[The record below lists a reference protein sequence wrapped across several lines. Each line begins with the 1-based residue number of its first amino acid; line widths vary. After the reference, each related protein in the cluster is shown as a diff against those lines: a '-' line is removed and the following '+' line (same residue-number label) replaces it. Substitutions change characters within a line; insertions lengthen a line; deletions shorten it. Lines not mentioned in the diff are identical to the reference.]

1 MNSATLAR
9 LKPLT
14 KLCETLEY
22 PNTPA
27 SLQSVIE
34 KSLALFLLDASDGF
48 LSPEDRTKL
57 SATASRRIFREEMIR
72 CWADACDGPPAEK
85 LTSLFVC
92 MKLHDSA
99 RQGLLNRRR
108 LSQHIPEK
116 VFEGLRDTEKKWRFT
131 HFLAGL
137 EFLQDSAMGPN
148 GDVFKTIW
156 KIRRNVGKPSSVEEA
171 AEEVKLLLGL
181 ISKQPYHHSL
191 SDFKRILKLVPSAH
205 ERLVLE
211 FRPKVLL
218 GIFRAIGFLFEN
230 HTETPF
236 SLKQR
241 IIHLFD
247 SARGKDPKPKWCSD
261 LAAIL
266 DEDFHGTT
274 ESFADWIILNQ
285 TLRYPNGESD
295 WLDDIFVRFLKAAE
309 WIQKHEVQA
318 M

>member
-1 MNSATLAR
+1 MKSAAIAK

-14 KLCETLEY
+14 KLCESLEY
-22 PNTPA
+22 SKTPA

-34 KSLALFLLDASDGF
+34 QSLALFVLDSSDGF

-85 LTSLFVC
+85 LTSFFVC
-92 MKLHDSA
+92 IKLHDSA

-108 LSQHIPEK
+108 KSQHIPEK
-116 VFEGLRDTEKKWRFT
+116 IFEALRATEKKWRFA

-137 EFLQDSAMGPN
+137 GFLQDTVMGPN

-156 KIRRNVGKPSSVEEA
+156 KIRRNVGKPSSVEEE

-181 ISKQPYHHSL
+181 ISNQPYHHSL
-191 SDFKRILKLVPSAH
+191 SDFKRILKLVPSSH
-205 ERLVLE
+205 EFLALG
-211 FRPKVLL
+211 FSPKVLL
-218 GIFRAIGFLFEN
+218 GVFRAIAFLFET

-236 SLKQR
+236 PLKLR

-247 SARGKDPKPKWCSD
+247 SARGKEPKPKWRST
-261 LAAIL
+261 LATIL

-274 ESFADWIILNQ
+274 KSFADWIIQNR
-285 TLRYPNGESD
+285 TLRYPGGKLD
-295 WLDDIFVRFLKAAE
+295 WQDDIFVRFLKAGE
-309 WIQKHEVQA
+309 WIQSTKDKH
-318 M
+318 